1 MALGLWRGRVG
12 AWTATRRL
20 VVVGAVLALVR
31 LGPQDLGGPFITI
44 ALHVTVGVLL
54 LLPTTR
60 AA

>member
-1 MALGLWRGRVG
+1 
-12 AWTATRRL
+12 

-44 ALHVTVGVLL
+44 ALHATVGVLL